1 MNWGLTVGEYTSK
14 LLKTIMDRKP
24 HPEMGYRSCLGLMR
38 AYEKSKENLSEEQLD
53 AISAYALKFQKFRLQ
68 QIRELLKNPP
78 HESYDEDVKVFA
90 LSIHENIR
98 GSAYYQ

>member
-1 MNWGLTVGEYTSK
+1 
-14 LLKTIMDRKP
+14 
-24 HPEMGYRSCLGLMR
+24 MR